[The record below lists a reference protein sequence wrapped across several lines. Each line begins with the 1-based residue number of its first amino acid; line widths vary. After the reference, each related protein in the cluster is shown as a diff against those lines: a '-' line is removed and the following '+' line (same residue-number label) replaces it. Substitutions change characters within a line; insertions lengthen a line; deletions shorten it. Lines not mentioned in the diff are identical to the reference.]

1 MCAVRTDEALTD
13 ECADMHAGTQD
24 FEPVYLNISAS
35 TIFEV
40 MHQLGL
46 TKSRAFVLVFRSM
59 FELLLAVVVSF
70 RCCAQPARVRHQ
82 HWD

>member
-1 MCAVRTDEALTD
+1 MLCAVRSVEALTD

-24 FEPVYLNISAS
+24 FEPMYLNISAS

-40 MHQLGL
+40 MHQMGL
-46 TKSRAFVLVFRSM
+46 TKSRAML
-59 FELLLAVVVSF
+59 ELLLAVVVSF